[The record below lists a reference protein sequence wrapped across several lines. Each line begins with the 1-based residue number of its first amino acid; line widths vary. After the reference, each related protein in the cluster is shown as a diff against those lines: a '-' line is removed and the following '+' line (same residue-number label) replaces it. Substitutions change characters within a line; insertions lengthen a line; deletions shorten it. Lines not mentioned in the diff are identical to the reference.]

1 MLTARVAIV
10 EQTAIAKRKGPMAVL
25 RALVVISLC
34 SGVTTANASA
44 DNPTFMMVSGIS
56 SSDELCLTAANG
68 VGLDGAGFGLSCC
81 ARVCA
86 QAL

>member
-10 EQTAIAKRKGPMAVL
+10 EQTIIAKREGPMAVW
-25 RALVVISLC
+25 RAFVVLSLC
-34 SGVTTANASA
+34 SGVTNANASA

-68 VGLDGAGFGLSCC
+68 VGLDGAGFGLPCC

-86 QAL
+86 QVL

>member
-1 MLTARVAIV
+1 MLTTRVALV
-10 EQTAIAKRKGPMAVL
+10 EQTAIAKHKGPMAVL

-34 SGVTTANASA
+34 SGVTNANAST

-68 VGLDGAGFGLSCC
+68 VGLDGAGFGLSCF

-86 QAL
+86 QEL